1 MKIFGK
7 LANGLSII
15 LPDDWIVDS
24 NDIAVSVYDPI
35 NGVGALQISIYQHKS
50 SPEINLKSYLEDY
63 LGDKFENISISQSD
77 RYVTASSLNKENEWW
92 KFWLFMKGNSLIFA
106 SYNCDKDN
114 IYKEETIAE
123 NIVESLL

>member
-7 LANGLSII
+7 LVNGLSFI

-24 NDIAVSVYDPI
+24 NDTVISVYDPI

-50 SPEINLKSYLEDY
+50 SPEIKLKNYLEDY
-63 LGDKFENISISQSD
+63 LGDKFENISISQFD
-77 RYVTASSLNKENEWW
+77 RHVTATSLSKENEWW
-92 KFWLFMKGNSLIFA
+92 KFWLFMKDNSLIFA
-106 SYNCDKDN
+106 SYNCEKGN
-114 IYKEETIAE
+114 IYKEETIVE